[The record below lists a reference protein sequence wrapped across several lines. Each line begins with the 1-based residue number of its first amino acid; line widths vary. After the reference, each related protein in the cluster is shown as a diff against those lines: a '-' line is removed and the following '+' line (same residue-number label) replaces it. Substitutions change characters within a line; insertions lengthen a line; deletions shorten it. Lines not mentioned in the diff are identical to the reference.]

1 MTLVAKVTPEGA
13 TDKTVTWSSS
23 NDRVA
28 TVDANG
34 KVKAVGNGEAKITAK
49 AGDKTAT
56 CKVLV
61 STLAS
66 GVTLDKTEL
75 TLKIEDSPV
84 TLVAKVTPASTSD
97 KTVTWR
103 SSNEKVATVDSN
115 GKITPV
121 GLGETKITAEANGY
135 TATCTVKVI
144 ELVSSITLDKTDL
157 SLNACLPTATLTATV
172 KSDPSYVKGVSWS
185 SGDKKVATVDAN
197 GKVTAVGS
205 GTTTSLP
212 PARSLSPRAVWPS
225 ARLPSVW

>member
-1 MTLVAKVTPEGA
+1 MPT
-13 TDKTVTWSSS
+13 
-23 NDRVA
+23 
-28 TVDANG
+28 
-34 KVKAVGNGEAKITAK
+34 VGNGEAKITAK

-115 GKITPV
+115 GRARQRSPPRQ
-121 GLGETKITAEANGY
+121 TA
-135 TATCTVKVI
+135 I
-144 ELVSSITLDKTDL
+144 
-157 SLNACLPTATLTATV
+157 P
-172 KSDPSYVKGVSWS
+172 
-185 SGDKKVATVDAN
+185 
-197 GKVTAVGS
+197 
-205 GTTTSLP
+205 P
-212 PARSLSPRAVWPS
+212 PAP
-225 ARLPSVW
+225 